1 MVMSAM
7 SRDTDPGS
15 PETGHRHLH
24 HCQHTRIPPVTPSA
38 SSMYSSTVLADAPE
52 GYWRLGDSGSAAADA
67 SGRSRAGTYRAG

>member
-1 MVMSAM
+1 M
-7 SRDTDPGS
+7 
-15 PETGHRHLH
+15 
-24 HCQHTRIPPVTPSA
+24 TPSA